1 MFMTTDPLL
10 TENDVENRR
19 IRVESLGRVVKQ
31 IHRPHFEKLIR
42 ESISS
47 GVIDITDWTI
57 EAVRTLLKVC
67 AEENLRV
74 TLKDG
79 TRYFMPVR
87 YPKDKMLESLA
98 DAIVSGQW

>member
-1 MFMTTDPLL
+1 MTIDPLL
-10 TENDVENRR
+10 AEDDAENRR
-19 IRVESLGRVVKQ
+19 IRVESLGRIVKEIQ
-31 IHRPHFEKLIR
+31 RPHFEKLIR

-57 EAVRTLLKVC
+57 EAVRALLKVC

-74 TLKDG
+74 TLKNG

-87 YPKDKMLESLA
+87 YPKGQMLESLA
-98 DAIVSGQW
+98 NAIVSGEW